1 MLLVGDVGGTTIRLA
16 LTTTER
22 GPRDVLITEEFRSAD
37 FEGLGPVVEVFLA
50 TSGLTPISA
59 CFSVAGP
66 VMQGRTHLTNLS
78 WDLDEGMLAKAFS
91 VGRVSLLNDLQAIAL
106 AIPHLQPSEVI
117 EINSGEGAQGAPLA
131 VVAPGTGLGEAF
143 MIWDGRTYIPCASEG
158 GHADFAPTNA
168 VQSGLW
174 AFLTDRF
181 GRVAYERAA
190 SGSGLP
196 NIYDYVRSVD
206 PASENPD
213 FRDALRTVSDRAPL
227 ILQAGVNDPVNNPL
241 AAETIRIFIDVLG
254 AESANLALKVLAT
267 GGVYL
272 AGGLPPRLIAQLQDG
287 AFMRAFTAKGRF
299 AGLLQKVPVKVVMTN
314 AALLGAAIHGLQRDQ
329 SCDESAQI

>member
-16 LTTTER
+16 LATAER
-22 GPRDVLITEEFRSAD
+22 GPRDFLIVEEFSSAD
-37 FEGLGPVVEVFLA
+37 YAGLAPVVEVFLA
-50 TSGLTPISA
+50 KAGAKPKSA
-59 CFSVAGP
+59 CFCVAGP
-66 VMQGRTHLTNLS
+66 VIQGRTHLTNLS
-78 WDLDEGMLAKAFS
+78 WDLDEDALAEAIG
-91 VGRVSLLNDLQAIAL
+91 VPRAILLNDLKAIAL

-117 EINSGEGAQGAPLA
+117 EINPGEGAKHAPMA

-143 MIWDGRTYIPCASEG
+143 MIWDGRAFIPCASEG

-181 GRVAYERAA
+181 RRVAYERVA

-206 PASENPD
+206 PGSEIPE
-213 FRDALRTVSDRAPL
+213 FRDALRTVSDRAPM
-227 ILQAGVNDPVNNPL
+227 ILQAGVNDAVKNPL
-241 AAETIRIFIDVLG
+241 AAEAVRIFIDVPG

-272 AGGLPPRLIAQLQDG
+272 AGGLPPRLVPQLQDG

-314 AALLGAAIHGLQRDQ
+314 AALLGAAIHGLELDQ
-329 SCDESAQI
+329 SCDDGAQI

>member
-1 MLLVGDVGGTTIRLA
+1 
-16 LTTTER
+16 
-22 GPRDVLITEEFRSAD
+22 
-37 FEGLGPVVEVFLA
+37 VVEVFLA
-50 TSGLTPISA
+50 KAGSKPTSA
-59 CFSVAGP
+59 CFCVAGP
-66 VMQGRTHLTNLS
+66 VMKGRTHLTNLS
-78 WDLDEGMLAKAFS
+78 WDLDESALAEAFG
-91 VGRVSLLNDLQAIAL
+91 VGRVSLLNDLKSIAL
-106 AIPHLQPSEVI
+106 AIPHLEPFEVV
-117 EINSGEGAQGAPLA
+117 EINAGEAAEHAPLA
-131 VVAPGTGLGEAF
+131 VLAPGTGLGEAF
-143 MIWDGRTYIPCASEG
+143 MIWDGRAYIPCASEG

-181 GRVAYERAA
+181 RRVAYERVA

-206 PASENPD
+206 PGSENPD
-213 FRDALRTVSDRAPL
+213 FRNALRAVSDRTPT
-227 ILQAGVNDPVNNPL
+227 ILEAGVNDSVKNPL
-241 AAETIRIFIDVLG
+241 AAETVRIFIDVLG

-299 AGLLQKVPVKVVMTN
+299 AGLLQKIPVKVVMTN
-314 AALLGAAIHGLQRDQ
+314 AALLGAAIHGLDMDQ
-329 SCDESAQI
+329 